1 MRAIGYQHTGSIDRL
16 DALVDIVLADP
27 VASAHDVLVAVKAVS
42 VNPVDTKMRVRRA
55 AKPGEYE
62 VLGYDAAGIVQ
73 AVGSDVTRFKVGD
86 EVYYA
91 GSVVRPGSNAQLQL
105 VDERIISLKPQQ
117 LSFAQAAALPLT
129 ALTAWE
135 ALFDNMQVNQ
145 ASKGG
150 ARAIVIIGGA
160 GGVGSIAIQ
169 LARQLTDLIV
179 IASASRSETRAWVEK
194 MGAHHVIDHRQ
205 NMAAQ
210 IAALNIGEP
219 AFVLVTTHTN
229 QHAEDIASFI
239 APQGKLSII
248 EDLDNITH
256 FKAKSIS
263 IHWEFMFTRSMFA
276 TPDMD
281 MQGEILAKVAKLLD
295 EGKLVSTLH
304 TCLSPINA
312 ATLIQAHRQSESATT
327 IGKVVIED
335 FS

>member
-1 MRAIGYQHTGSIDRL
+1 MRAIGYQHTGSIDRP
-16 DALVDIVLADP
+16 DALLDIELP
-27 VASAHDVLVAVKAVS
+27 YPIASGHDVLVEVKAVS
-42 VNPVDTKMRVRRA
+42 VNPVDTKMRSRRP

-62 VLGYDAAGIVQ
+62 VLGYDASGVVQ
-73 AVGSDVTRFKVGD
+73 AVGADVTRFKVGD
-86 EVYYA
+86 AVYYA

-105 VDERIISLKPQQ
+105 VDERIVSLKPQQ
-117 LSFAQAAALPLT
+117 LSFAQAAAVPLT

-135 ALFDNMQVNQ
+135 ALFDNMQVEQ
-145 ASKGG
+145 GVKGG

-179 IASASRSETRAWVEK
+179 IASASRAETQAWVKK

-210 IAALNIGEP
+210 IAALDIGEP
-219 AFVLVTTHTN
+219 AFVLVTTHSN
-229 QHAEDIASFI
+229 QHAEDVASFI

-248 EDLDNITH
+248 EDLDNISH
-256 FKAKSIS
+256 FKAKSVS

-276 TPDMD
+276 TADMA
-281 MQGEILAKVAKLLD
+281 MQGEILTNVAKLLD
-295 EGKLVSTLH
+295 EGKLVTTLH
-304 TCLSPINA
+304 TRLSPINA
-312 ATLIQAHRQSESATT
+312 ATLIQAHRQIESATT